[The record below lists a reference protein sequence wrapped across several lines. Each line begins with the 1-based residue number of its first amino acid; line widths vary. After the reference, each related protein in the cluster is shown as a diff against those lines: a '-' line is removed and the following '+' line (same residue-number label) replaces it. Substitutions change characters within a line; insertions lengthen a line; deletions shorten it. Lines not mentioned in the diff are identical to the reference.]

1 MTQTIFLFKKAIFH
15 YLEEVVKLEEVWV
28 RVDDVDT
35 ELDVEML
42 KAKQAI
48 TFTIYRKLYLQ
59 SYILFQFKQQIIFI
73 SRILLKINNHIQSL
87 NLKAINNRSQQKIP
101 NVSCDRGT
109 KRAGYKD

>member
-15 YLEEVVKLEEVWV
+15 YLEVCVWL
-28 RVDDVDT
+28 DDVDT

-59 SYILFQFKQQIIFI
+59 RYILFQF
-73 SRILLKINNHIQSL
+73 
-87 NLKAINNRSQQKIP
+87 NNRLYS
-101 NVSCDRGT
+101 
-109 KRAGYKD
+109 